1 MDETIAIVGGGIAGA
16 SVAYH
21 LSERTDASI
30 TVFERNAVGAE
41 TTARSTAVFRQMG
54 DSALDPMKRYGM
66 RLYNGFLSE
75 PRANPRHQLI
85 GRFEVATD
93 DEHAAPLRAAEPPT
107 GAYFEGEEL
116 EDVALVP
123 ELETD
128 AVTGALYNPNAG
140 VFSPV
145 ELTHEFVERARENGV
160 EFLSNTEVADIET
173 DDGGVAAVRTA
184 EERCPTTR
192 VVCAAGPWNLAVGR
206 LAGLE
211 LPLRHTLAPIARL
224 EPTTEL
230 PHPLPNIKHGASGYY
245 FLGQPDGTV
254 LVGHSPGSY
263 ADAGTEY
270 EPETVP
276 DTVPDEVRSGMTDA
290 IERFLPSLLDAE
302 IVEEWVGIRS
312 LTPDGRPIVG
322 PTAVDG
328 FSIVAFNSE
337 GIQLAPATGRVIT
350 ANLTDETPPDYAD
363 VVSPSRFD
371 GDWMED

>member
-30 TVFERNAVGAE
+30 TVFERSAIGAE

-54 DSALDPMKRYGM
+54 DSALDPMKRYAM
-66 RLYNGFLSE
+66 RLYNEFLAA
-75 PRANPRHQLI
+75 PRATPRYDPI
-85 GRFEVATD
+85 GRLEVATD
-93 DEHAAPLRAAEPPT
+93 EEHAAPMRAAEPPT

-116 EDVALVP
+116 ADVALVP

-128 AVTGALYNPNAG
+128 AITGALYEPNAG
-140 VFSPV
+140 IFSPV

-160 EFLSNTEVADIET
+160 EFLSNTEVTNIET
-173 DDGGVAAVRTA
+173 DDGGVTAVRTT
-184 EERCPTTR
+184 EGRHPTTR

-224 EPTTEL
+224 EPATAL

-270 EPETVP
+270 DPETVP
-276 DTVPDEVRSGMTDA
+276 ETVPEEVRAGMTDA

-302 IVEEWVGIRS
+302 IVEEWVGVRS
-312 LTPDGRPIVG
+312 LTPDGHPIVG

-328 FSIVAFNSE
+328 FSVVAFNSE
-337 GIQLAPATGRVIT
+337 GIQLAPAAGRVI
-350 ANLTDETPPDYAD
+350 AADLAAETPPDYAD

-371 GDWMED
+371 GDWTGA

>member
-1 MDETIAIVGGGIAGA
+1 MDETVTIIGGGIAGA

-21 LSERTDASI
+21 LSEHTEASI
-30 TVFERNAVGAE
+30 TVFERNAIGAE

-54 DSALDPMKRYGM
+54 DSELDPMKRYAM
-66 RLYNGFLSE
+66 RLYNEFLAD
-75 PRANPRHQLI
+75 PRATPRYDPI
-85 GRFEVATD
+85 GRLELATD
-93 DEHAAPLRAAEPPT
+93 DEHAAPLRAAEPSV
-107 GAYFEGEEL
+107 GAYVEGEEL
-116 EDVALVP
+116 AAITPVP

-128 AVTGALYNPNAG
+128 AVTGALYDPNAG
-140 VFSPV
+140 IFSPV

-160 EFLSNTEVADIET
+160 EFLSNTEVTDIET
-173 DDGGVAAVRTA
+173 DDGGVTAVRTVS
-184 EERCPTTR
+184 ERHPTTR
-192 VVCAAGPWNLAVGR
+192 VVCAAGPWNLALGR
-206 LAGLE
+206 LVGLE

-224 EPTTEL
+224 EPTEAL

-270 EPETVP
+270 DPETVP
-276 DTVPDEVRSGMTDA
+276 ETVPEEVRSGMTDA

-302 IVEEWVGIRS
+302 IVEEWVGVRS
-312 LTPDGRPIVG
+312 LTPDGHPIVG

-337 GIQLAPATGRVIT
+337 GIQLAPATGRVIA
-350 ANLTDETPPDYAD
+350 ANVADETQPGYAEA
-363 VVSPSRFD
+363 VSPARFD
-371 GDWMED
+371 GDWTGE